1 MPVPIGIEAPEVE
14 VVGGVVAPEDLVNA
28 GDRFS
33 GDHLPLAA
41 VAAHVRPP
49 RGTDR
54 LARSGAELHEGHAIA
69 ALQQLGVALWLQG
82 GIGSAGDA
90 ISGGVHLEDCFELPG
105 SGCVESIDAAGG
117 LPVPIGIEAPEVE
130 EVGGVVAPEDLVG
143 AGDRFSGE
151 HLPLAAVVAGG

>member
-1 MPVPIGIEAPEVE
+1 MEE
-14 VVGGVVAPEDLVNA
+14 VGGVVAPEDLVNA

-69 ALQQLGVALWLQG
+69 ALQQLGVAL
-82 GIGSAGDA
+82 IFD
-90 ISGGVHLEDCFELPG
+90 GGVII
-105 SGCVESIDAAGG
+105 SRRRNQSI
-117 LPVPIGIEAPEVE
+117 IGERISECHYS
-130 EVGGVVAPEDLVG
+130 
-143 AGDRFSGE
+143 F
-151 HLPLAAVVAGG
+151 